1 MAYFQYQA
9 TSLDGQTRQGL
20 MEANDEGELYR
31 RLREADLFLLRARPA
46 RAKRIDRSVRLNR
59 KERLEISH
67 HLATVLVAGIG
78 ILTAL
83 EDLANHVAPRHRQM
97 VATLADRVRGGDD
110 LSAAMNLFPDAFP
123 ETFVRVIE
131 AGEATGSLAERFQ
144 DLVADLEWQ
153 VELRRL
159 VRKATVYPITVVVA
173 LVGLVA
179 LILTVVVPQFASVFE
194 QVGVELPLPTRVVM
208 VTSRFVAGHATI
220 LGGGVAALVVG
231 VWMLRRFSRGRY
243 LLDRLLLSLPV
254 LGGLRAKLAVAM
266 AAHLLGLLYR
276 AGVGLLKALQITSG
290 VVASPVYQ
298 SALRRAGERV
308 REGATLSEALGSSGC
323 FPSLFLRMV
332 QVGESTGDL
341 DTTLARV
348 NRYFRAEV
356 PRTVEMSLAV
366 LQPTLLAILGAVV
379 GGVALSVFLPMY
391 RMMDVIQ

>member
-97 VATLADRVRGGDD
+97 VATLADRVRGGED
-110 LSAAMNLFPDAFP
+110 LSAAMSLFPDAFP

>member
-1 MAYFQYQA
+1 MAHFQYQA

-83 EDLANHVAPRHRQM
+83 EDLANHVASRHRQM

-110 LSAAMNLFPDAFP
+110 LSAAMSLFPDAFP

-220 LGGGVAALVVG
+220 LGGGVATLVVG

>member
-110 LSAAMNLFPDAFP
+110 LSAAMSLFPDAFP

>member
-1 MAYFQYQA
+1 MAHFQYQA
-9 TSLDGQTRQGL
+9 TSLDGDARRGV
-20 MEANDEGELYR
+20 MEALDESDLYR
-31 RLREADLFLLRARPA
+31 RLREADLFLLHARSSKPQ
-46 RAKRIDRSVRLNR
+46 RLNRTIRLSR

-67 HLATVLVAGIG
+67 HLATVLAAGIG

-83 EDLANHVAPRHRQM
+83 EDLLDHVAPQHRQM
-97 VATLADRVRGGDD
+97 VVTLVERVRGGGD
-110 LSAAMNLFPDAFP
+110 LSAAMSLFPDAFP
-123 ETFVRVIE
+123 ETFVRVVE
-131 AGEATGSLAERFQ
+131 AGEATGSLAERLQ

-153 VELRRL
+153 IELRRL
-159 VRKATVYPITVVVA
+159 VRKAIAYPLTVVVA

-179 LILTVVVPQFASVFE
+179 LVLTVAVPKFASVFE
-194 QVGVELPLPTRVVM
+194 QVGVELPLATRMVM
-208 VTSRFVAGHATI
+208 ASSRFIIGHAAV
-220 LGGGVAALVVG
+220 LGGGVSALVVMF
-231 VWMLRRFSRGRY
+231 WMLRHFAHGRY

-254 LGGLRAKLAVAM
+254 LGALRAKLAVAM

-290 VVASPVYQ
+290 VVSSPVYQ
-298 SALRRAGERV
+298 SALLHAGERV
-308 REGATLSEALGSSGC
+308 RDGATLSEALGESGC

-341 DTTLARV
+341 DATLSRV

-356 PRTVEMSLAV
+356 PRAVEMTLAV

-379 GGVALSVFLPMY
+379 GSVALSVFLPMY

>member
-1 MAYFQYQA
+1 MAHFQYQA